1 MAYKLPATYDY
12 AFDVYKL
19 PAIYDYPFDVD
30 SIWNLNEPFFSYGKM

>member
-30 SIWNLNEPFFSYGKM
+30 SI